1 MPFDLDPVEARVLG
15 CLIEKEMATPD
26 YYPLSLNALVN
37 ACNQKSSRDPLMA
50 LTEDDVTPALDK
62 LRHRGMALVFTG
74 RDSRVPKHGHRLVE
88 RLEIGNR
95 ELAVLAC
102 LLLRGPQTLGE
113 IRSRT
118 QSLYDFEDTESVESV
133 LRKLSERAEPLTKP
147 VSNRWAHLLCGDVAG
162 FAPPAPVIVTTGG
175 DRVAKLEEQVAG
187 LTDRLAKLEAE
198 MAAFRKQF
206 E

>member
-1 MPFDLDPVEARVLG
+1 MPFDLDPVETRVLG

-37 ACNQKSSRDPLMA
+37 ACNQKSSREPLMS
-50 LTEDDVTPALDK
+50 LTDDAVTLALDK

-113 IRSRT
+113 LRSRT
-118 QSLYDFEDTESVESV
+118 QSLYDFEDTESVEGV
-133 LRKLSERAEPLTKP
+133 LRKLAERAEPLTKP
-147 VSNRWAHLLCGDVAG
+147 VSNRWAHLLSGDVAG
-162 FAPPAPVIVTTGG
+162 FAPSPPPVTLIPA
-175 DRVAKLEEQVAG
+175 DRVAELERQVAD
-187 LTDRLAKLEAE
+187 LTARLAKVEAD

>member
-1 MPFDLDPVEARVLG
+1 MPFDLDPIEARVLG

-37 ACNQKSSRDPLMA
+37 ACNQKSSREPMMA
-50 LTEDDVTPALDK
+50 LTDDVVTLALDK
-62 LRHRGMALVFTG
+62 LRHRGMALVFTSG

-88 RLEIGNR
+88 RLEVGNR

-102 LLLRGPQTLGE
+102 LLLRGPQTLAE
-113 IRSRT
+113 IRART
-118 QSLYDFEDTESVESV
+118 QSLYDFEDAESVEGV
-133 LRKLSERAEPLTKP
+133 LRKLGERPDPLTKP
-147 VSNRWAHLLCGDVAG
+147 VANRWAHLLSGDVTGYTA
-162 FAPPAPVIVTTGG
+162 PAPMIAG
-175 DRVAKLEEQVAG
+175 DRVAKLEEQVADLSG
-187 LTDRLAKLEAE
+187 RLVTLEAE

>member
-1 MPFDLDPVEARVLG
+1 MPFDLDPLEARVLG

-37 ACNQKSSRDPLMA
+37 ACNQKSSREPLMS
-50 LTEDDVTPALDK
+50 LTDDDVTLALDK

-88 RLEIGNR
+88 RLELGNR

-113 IRSRT
+113 IRART
-118 QSLYDFEDTESVESV
+118 QSLHEFDDTEAVESV
-133 LRKLSERAEPLTKP
+133 LKKMSERADPLTKP
-147 VSNRWAHLLCGDVAG
+147 ISNRWAHLLSGDVAG
-162 FAPPAPVIVTTGG
+162 FAPPAPAPVAA
-175 DRVAKLEEQVAG
+175 DRLAKLEERVA
-187 LTDRLAKLEAE
+187 TLEAE

>member
-1 MPFDLDPVEARVLG
+1 MSFELDAIEARVLG

-50 LTEDDVTPALDK
+50 LNDDAVTLALDK
-62 LRHRGMALVFTG
+62 LRHRGMSLIFTG

-102 LLLRGPQTLGE
+102 LLLRGPQTLAE
-113 IRSRT
+113 IRART
-118 QSLYDFEDTESVESV
+118 QSLYDFEDAESVEGV
-133 LRKLSERAEPLTKP
+133 LRKLAERPEPLSKP
-147 VSNRWAHLLCGDVAG
+147 VGNRWAHLLSGDVAG
-162 FAPPAPVIVTTGG
+162 FAPLVAVPQVSG
-175 DRVAKLEEQVAG
+175 DRVGKLEEQVAG
-187 LTDRLAKLEAE
+187 LTARLASLEAE

>member
-1 MPFDLDPVEARVLG
+1 MPFDLDANEARVLG
-15 CLIEKEMATPD
+15 CLVEKEMATPD
-26 YYPLSLNALVN
+26 YYPLSLNALIN
-37 ACNQKSSRDPLMA
+37 ACNQKSSRDPLMS
-50 LTEDDVTPALDK
+50 LTEDAVTLALDK

-88 RLEIGNR
+88 RLEVGNR

-118 QSLYDFEDTESVESV
+118 QSLYDFEDTESVEGV
-133 LRKLSERAEPLTKP
+133 LRKLAERADPLTKP
-147 VSNRWAHLLCGDVAG
+147 VSNRWAHLLSGDVIA
-162 FAPPAPVIVTTGG
+162 FAPAAPVLASGG
-175 DRVAKLEEQVAG
+175 PDRVAKLEEQIDS
-187 LTDRLAKLEAE
+187 LTSRLAALEAE
-198 MAAFRKQF
+198 MASFRKQF